1 MKPLERRGPHDTAAV
16 DLDEA
21 GKWAVRNLEGPALAI
36 ALAPEAVEGLYEVF
50 APDGGAARRRLAQ
63 HLPSESELV
72 THWLLTEPGAQRL
85 AAEQGGGCLVA
96 LARIRIDAALSAG
109 GRARERGA
117 SWEVAHRVADRTV
130 RAID

>member
-1 MKPLERRGPHDTAAV
+1 MIPVEQRGPQDTAAV

-21 GKWAVRNLEGPALAI
+21 AKWAARNLEGPALAI
-36 ALAPEAVEGLYEVF
+36 ALAPDAVEGLYAVF

-72 THWLLTEPGAQRL
+72 THWLQTEPGAQRR
-85 AAEQGGGCLVA
+85 AAEQGRGCLVA

-109 GRARERGA
+109 GRARGRGA
-117 SWEVAHRVADRTV
+117 SWEMAHLVADRAV
-130 RAID
+130 RAMD